1 MHWLYLLVAIVFEV
15 LGTLS
20 IKQITISNNYYWA
33 ISVAIF
39 YTLAFTLIAMAVKK
53 IDIGTAYAIWAGVG
67 TALIAIL
74 GWLIFKESM
83 NTIKIIAI
91 SLIMI
96 GSIMLKLQY

>member
-1 MHWLYLLVAIVFEV
+1 MFEV

-20 IKQITISNNYYWA
+20 IKQITISNNYYWV

-53 IDIGTAYAIWAGVG
+53 IDIGTAYAIWAGIG

-83 NTIKIIAI
+83 NFIKVIAI
-91 SLIMI
+91 SMIVI
-96 GSIMLKLQY
+96 GSIILKLQY

>member
-1 MHWLYLLVAIVFEV
+1 MHWIYLLVAIVFEV

-20 IKQITISNNYYWA
+20 IKQITITNNYYWV
-33 ISVAIF
+33 ISVAVF
-39 YTLAFTLIAMAVKK
+39 YTLAFSLIAMAVKK

-67 TALIAIL
+67 TALIAVL

-83 NTIKIIAI
+83 NLIKIIAI
-91 SLIMI
+91 SFIVI